1 MAKYVTIDYTNWR
14 GERGHR
20 YVRPIRMEWGSNEWH
35 REPQW
40 LLIAYDAERR
50 AERAFAMSC
59 IHSWA
64 QDSPDPAAEDL
75 APIPGDVITR

>member
-1 MAKYVTIDYTNWR
+1 MPKYVTIDYTNWHGR
-14 GERGHR
+14 RSSR

-50 AERAFAMSC
+50 AERSFALAQ
-59 IHSWA
+59 IHSWV
-64 QDSPDPAAEDL
+64 QDPAEPEADEL